1 VAQEFKEKEGKCVF
15 VREVAVLEMAAGA
28 PRDTRGGRG
37 ETTMFKET

>member
-1 VAQEFKEKEGKCVF
+1 MAQEFKEKEGKCVF

-28 PRDTRGGRG
+28 PRDTRGG